1 MVIICSRRGWFLCR
15 TLSSKKLKAHIGKS
29 EMRRGRVKVYI
40 SVGFLHI
47 SEINKILGKVGI
59 TNMAYLTTTGSGQPV
74 LILKEGTTRSRGK
87 EAQRNNIM
95 AARVIGEVLKTT
107 LGPRGMDKM
116 LIDSLGDIT
125 ITNDGAAI
133 LKEIDVEHPAA
144 KMMVE
149 IAKTQD
155 DMVGDGTTS
164 AVVLASELLKRAE
177 ELLEQNIH
185 PTILVSGFRKASQKA
200 IEVINKTA
208 VPLDINDRK
217 TLLKVA
223 LTSMSSKAIGG
234 AKDHLA
240 EISID
245 AVKQIAEQRG
255 EKTIADIDNIQ
266 LIKKTGKS
274 LLETELIQGIIIDK
288 EVVNPGMLKMKENAK
303 IALIDSALE
312 IEKTEISA
320 EIRIKDPTQMKAF
333 LDQENDMMQD
343 MVVKIKAS
351 GANVIFCQ
359 KGIDDMVQH
368 FLAKEGI
375 IAARR
380 VKESDME
387 KLARATGGRI
397 ISDLDDLKKADLGSA
412 GLVEERKIGDDK
424 MIFVEKCKDP
434 HSVAI
439 LIRAG
444 LERMVDEAER
454 AMTDSLSVV
463 SDVIE
468 NSQIVPGGG
477 AIEIEIAKE
486 LRKYA
491 TKVGGREQ
499 LAVEA
504 FADAVEVIPR
514 TLAENAGLE
523 PIDILVE
530 LRSTHDKADGKFT
543 GINVFT
549 GKLQDSVA
557 NGVIEPIVV
566 KEQAIK
572 SAAESAAMI
581 LRIDDVITAKAP
593 KAPAGGPGGMPGG
606 MGEE

>member
-1 MVIICSRRGWFLCR
+1 
-15 TLSSKKLKAHIGKS
+15 
-29 EMRRGRVKVYI
+29 
-40 SVGFLHI
+40 
-47 SEINKILGKVGI
+47 
-59 TNMAYLTTTGSGQPV
+59 MAYLTTTGSGQPV
-74 LILKEGTTRSRGK
+74 LILKEGTSRSRGK

-149 IAKTQD
+149 IAETQD
-155 DMVGDGTTS
+155 DMVGDGTTT
-164 AVVLASELLKRAE
+164 AVVLAGELLKKAE
-177 ELLEQNIH
+177 ELLDQNIH
-185 PTILVSGFRKASQKA
+185 PTILVSGYRKAAQKA
-200 IEVINKTA
+200 IETINKTS
-208 VPLDINDRK
+208 VPVDIEDRK

-223 LTSMSSKAIGG
+223 LTSMGSKAVG
-234 AKDHLA
+234 AAKEHFA
-240 EISID
+240 EIAID
-245 AVKQIAEQRG
+245 AVKQITEQRG
-255 EKTIADIDNIQ
+255 DKKLADIDNIQ

-274 LLETELIQGIIIDK
+274 LLETQLVRGIIVDK
-288 EVVNPGMLKMKENAK
+288 ETVHSGMPKKKENAK
-303 IALIDSALE
+303 IALLDSALE
-312 IEKTEISA
+312 IEKTEMSA
-320 EIRIKDPTQMKAF
+320 EIRIRDPSQMKAF
-333 LDQENDMMQD
+333 LDQESSMLEKMAS
-343 MVVKIKAS
+343 KIKAS
-351 GANVIFCQ
+351 GADIVFCQ

-375 IAARR
+375 MAARR
-380 VKESDME
+380 IKESDME
-387 KLARATGGRI
+387 KLARATGGKI
-397 ISDLDDLKKADLGSA
+397 VSNLDDLKAQDLGRA

-454 AMTDSLSVV
+454 AMIDALSVV

-468 NSQIVPGGG
+468 NSKIVAGGG
-477 AIEIEIAKE
+477 AVEIEVAKE

-499 LAVEA
+499 LAIEA
-504 FADAVEVIPR
+504 FADAMEVIPR
-514 TLAENAGLE
+514 SLAENAGLE
-523 PIDILVE
+523 PIDVLVE
-530 LRSTHDKADGKFT
+530 LRSAHDKEDGKYK
-543 GINVFT
+543 GVNVFN
-549 GKLQDSVA
+549 GKVENSLE
-557 NGVIEPIVV
+557 NGVIEPVVV

-581 LRIDDVITAKAP
+581 LRIDDVIASTKP
-593 KAPAGGPGGMPGG
+593 KAGGPGGGMPGG
-606 MGEE
+606 PEGEE

>member
-1 MVIICSRRGWFLCR
+1 ME
-15 TLSSKKLKAHIGKS
+15 S
-29 EMRRGRVKVYI
+29 EV
-40 SVGFLHI
+40 
-47 SEINKILGKVGI
+47 NK
-59 TNMAYLTTTGSGQPV
+59 MAYLTTTGSGQPV

-95 AARVIGEVLKTT
+95 AARVVGEVLKTT

-116 LIDSLGDIT
+116 LVDSLGDIT

-133 LKEIDVEHPAA
+133 LNEIDVEHPAA

-155 DMVGDGTTS
+155 DMVGDGTTTT
-164 AVVLASELLKRAE
+164 VVLASELLKKAE
-177 ELLEQNIH
+177 ELLDQNIH
-185 PTILVSGFRKASQKA
+185 PTILVSGYRKAAQKA
-200 IEVINKTA
+200 IEIIEKTA
-208 VPLDINDRK
+208 VPVDIEDKK

-223 LTSMSSKAIGG
+223 LTSMSSKAVG
-234 AKDHLA
+234 AAREHLA
-240 EISID
+240 QIAID
-245 AVKQIAEQRG
+245 AVMQIAEQRG
-255 EKTIADIDNIQ
+255 DKMLADIDNIQ
-266 LIKKTGKS
+266 LVKKTGKS
-274 LLETELIQGIIIDK
+274 LLETQLIRGIIVDK
-288 EVVNPGMLKMKENAK
+288 EVVHPGMPKKKENAK
-303 IALIDSALE
+303 IALLDSALE

-320 EIRIKDPTQMKAF
+320 EIRIRDPTQMKAF
-333 LDQENDMMQD
+333 LDQETSMMSD
-343 MVVKIKAS
+343 MVQKIKAS
-351 GANVIFCQ
+351 KADVVFCQ

-387 KLARATGGRI
+387 KLSRATGARI
-397 ISDLDDLKKADLGSA
+397 ISDLDDLKAKDLGLA
-412 GLVEERKIGDDK
+412 GIVEERRIGDDK
-424 MIFVEKCKDP
+424 MLFVEKCKDP
-434 HSVAI
+434 HSLAI

-454 AMTDSLSVV
+454 AMIDALSVV

-468 NSQIVPGGG
+468 NNKIVAGGG
-477 AIEIEIAKE
+477 AVEIEVAKE

-523 PIDILVE
+523 PIDVLVD
-530 LRSTHDKADGKFT
+530 LRSAHEKEDGKYI
-543 GINVFT
+543 GVNVFT
-549 GKLQDSVA
+549 GKTQNTID
-557 NGVIEPIVV
+557 NGVIEPISV

-572 SAAESAAMI
+572 SAAESASMI

-593 KAPAGGPGGMPGG
+593 KGGPGGPGGPGGMPGG
-606 MGEE
+606 EGED